1 MSRGCF
7 SDSDSLP
14 KESSGQIPLQCNV
27 EVSGDTT
34 GILTLSLELRKF
46 LQMTV
51 LLFKNTCFFSFSH
64 LLKNQIISGC
74 FFFILQLC
82 LENKYASTIPFF
94 FFFFKN
100 KLPHQI
106 SDNEIVWATWNNL
119 VLLIWHLNPVFGSAS
134 EPKEKIYLSRCSVIF
149 KP

>member
-64 LLKNQIISGC
+64 LHKNQIISG
-74 FFFILQLC
+74 
-82 LENKYASTIPFF
+82 FF
-94 FFFFKN
+94 FFYFAIM
-100 KLPHQI
+100 P
-106 SDNEIVWATWNNL
+106 
-119 VLLIWHLNPVFGSAS
+119 
-134 EPKEKIYLSRCSVIF
+134 
-149 KP
+149 